1 MATALLDA
9 EPDKGYPPVP
19 SGFLDAETA
28 WRHLFEALAGI
39 PRGERDPEALLARHR
54 SSRRRTPAWRDR
66 QTRRA
71 GRRIGS
77 SAGSLPAGRAPDRT
91 TGACWASRQCSTA
104 GLPPLARAQPVLLLV
119 IDAMSMAV
127 YRELERDLVWRGW
140 VELVAEE
147 TPERPVVIAALPMV
161 TEISRT
167 SLLCGAIRSGNSS
180 TEKDGFSAHPGLC
193 SACAPAAPPVL
204 FHKGDLRE
212 VGAAGLAP
220 GVAGSIADPDQ
231 RIVGVVIN
239 AVDDHLAKGDQVRV
253 SWTARHIRPMEELLE
268 ACRSAGRVVVLV
280 SDHGHVLER
289 ETELRD
295 VEGAER

>member
-1 MATALLDA
+1 
-9 EPDKGYPPVP
+9 
-19 SGFLDAETA
+19 
-28 WRHLFEALAGI
+28 
-39 PRGERDPEALLARHR
+39 
-54 SSRRRTPAWRDR
+54 
-66 QTRRA
+66 
-71 GRRIGS
+71 
-77 SAGSLPAGRAPDRT
+77 
-91 TGACWASRQCSTA
+91 
-104 GLPPLARAQPVLLLV
+104 
-119 IDAMSMAV
+119 MSMAV

-161 TEISRT
+161 TEISRA